1 MTKCRRNKRRMKD
14 PLPGEPLPRKVK
26 KGKSSKNTNA
36 LREKKRMEEEDVLF
50 KELFE
55 QKEKLKKP
63 KDRDR
68 NIILVG
74 AKIDDIVKKYS
85 G

>member
-1 MTKCRRNKRRMKD
+1 MKD
-14 PLPGEPLPRKVK
+14 PLSGEPLPRKVK

-55 QKEKLKKP
+55 QK
-63 KDRDR
+63 D
-68 NIILVG
+68 
-74 AKIDDIVKKYS
+74 
-85 G
+85 